1 MALLD
6 PNWNPSQRQLR
17 QFGLLYAPVLPV
29 LSWFWSFSALS
40 ITIAFL
46 VGMSIAIC
54 AFVVPRLVKPLFIGL
69 TVIAMPIG
77 LVVGELSLLLVFVFV
92 FLPIGFCFRV
102 LRRDRLRLGLERQS
116 ASYWKEKSRPKSLRN
131 YYRQF

>member
-6 PNWNPSQRQLR
+6 PNWNPSKRQLR
-17 QFGLLYAPVLPV
+17 QFGLLCAAVLPFV
-29 LSWFWSFSALS
+29 SWFWSFNALS

-46 VGMSIAIC
+46 LGLAIAIC
-54 AFVVPRLVKPLFIGL
+54 AFLVPRLVKPLFVSLI
-69 TVIAMPIG
+69 VIAMPIG
-77 LVVGELSLLLVFVFV
+77 LVVSELSLLLVFIFV

-102 LRRDRLRLGLERQS
+102 LRRDRLRLGINRQS
-116 ASYWKEKSRPKSLRN
+116 ASYWEKKSRHKTLRN